1 MIQSSYQMDN
11 GGNNPKVANKIYNT
25 HDGRQKQALDEN
37 KHINNNNI
45 MQSQYRNQ

>member
-1 MIQSSYQMDN
+1 MDN
-11 GGNNPKVANKIYNT
+11 SGNNPKVANKIYNT